1 MLGDIRCRS
10 PMGLFVT
17 LAKPTAPM
25 KKEAAS
31 AGVLDT
37 PLGKFARLQ
46 ILTIEDLFAG
56 KKTSDAAR
64 RPHRLQKGRT

>member
-1 MLGDIRCRS
+1 MLSILY
-10 PMGLFVT
+10 LFFLFFTNRFMRLFFT

-37 PLGKFARLQ
+37 PFGKFA
-46 ILTIEDLFAG
+46 G
-56 KKTSDAAR
+56 
-64 RPHRLQKGRT
+64 LQKGRT